1 MLENVACV
9 LAISIR
15 SLVYLQALQNEE
27 LIPQICFI
35 LSEDK
40 AELYDKFHINIIQKQ
55 YSFADLSTTIGDMLN
70 TLHIPFEIMGTRD
83 INSEEVLERMK
94 QIPQEYIIYSGYGGC
109 ILKRQLFEIGKR
121 WIHVHAGRLPMYR
134 GSTTAYYSILN
145 EKKISATAI
154 FMNAEIDKG
163 NIIFSDD
170 FDIPDEGVDIDYL
183 YEPYVRSKVLVQ
195 ALKQYEKNGAFEEY
209 EQEIDK
215 AETYFII
222 HPVLKHIALMG
233 LGSDSG
239 GEKNG

>member
-9 LAISIR
+9 LAVSTR
-15 SLVYLQALQNEE
+15 SLVYLQALQNEGI
-27 LIPQICFI
+27 LPQFCLI

-40 AELYDKFHINIIQKQ
+40 AELYDKFPIKITEKQ
-55 YSFADLSTTIGDMLN
+55 YQYADLSATIGDILN
-70 TLHIPFEIMGTRD
+70 NHNVPYEVLGTKD
-83 INSEEVLERMK
+83 INSEDALRRIK
-94 QIPQEYIIYSGYGGC
+94 QIPQKYLIYSGYGGC
-109 ILKRQLFEIGKR
+109 ILKRPLFEIDKK

-163 NIIFSDD
+163 NIICSDD
-170 FDIPDEGVDIDYL
+170 FDVPDKGVNIDYL
-183 YEPYVRSKVLVQ
+183 YEPYVRSKVLAK
-195 ALKQYEKNGAFEEY
+195 ALKQYEKNGKFEEH
-209 EQEIDK
+209 EQKMDK

-233 LGSDSG
+233 LEHDSQ
-239 GEKNG
+239 ER